1 VLKLQIF
8 LNGLSRSV
16 FNMNR
21 TINLTL
27 LVTLC
32 CFLTSA
38 FIFTWPPN
46 DPNSH
51 ASSFLPE
58 KNTTFSNSSTSSFE
72 SNPITTIIIP
82 NEGSNLITNSNSKDN
97 NVTGQSSHQTNAL
110 SSINT
115 SSSLVKNESDF
126 TSPDDT
132 LKGNVGSE
140 GTNND
145 TSSDSQQR
153 GKYLTDNNGI
163 HYYNINNCSEKKG
176 SSGIGEMS
184 ECEDAAKEMSEE

>member
-1 VLKLQIF
+1 MLKLQIF

-38 FIFTWPPN
+38 FIFNWPPN

-51 ASSFLPE
+51 ASSFLPD
-58 KNTTFSNSSTSSFE
+58 KNSTFSNSSTSSVE

-82 NEGSNLITNSNSKDN
+82 NEGSNLITNSNGNN
-97 NVTGQSSHQTNAL
+97 NVTGQGTHQINPL
-110 SSINT
+110 PSINT
-115 SSSLVKNESDF
+115 SSSLVKNQSDF
-126 TSPDDT
+126 VSPDDT
-132 LKGNVGSE
+132 LKRNVSSE
-140 GTNND
+140 GKNND
-145 TSSDSQQR
+145 TLSDSQQR

-176 SSGIGEMS
+176 SSSIGEMS

>member
-1 VLKLQIF
+1 MLKLQIF

-16 FNMNR
+16 FNMDK

-27 LVTLC
+27 LLTLC

-38 FIFTWPPN
+38 FIFNWPPN

-51 ASSFLPE
+51 ASFFLPE
-58 KNTTFSNSSTSSFE
+58 KDSTFSNSSTSSFE

-82 NEGSNLITNSNSKDN
+82 NEGSNLLTNSNSNNN
-97 NVTGQSSHQTNAL
+97 NVTGQGTHQINPL
-110 SSINT
+110 PSINT
-115 SSSLVKNESDF
+115 SSSLVKNQSDF
-126 TSPDDT
+126 ASSDNT
-132 LKGNVGSE
+132 LKGNDSGE
-140 GTNND
+140 GKIND
-145 TSSDSQQR
+145 TLSDSQQK